1 MMKHHEDI
9 FREEAYEL
17 LTELEEGL
25 LELEDSPE
33 DRDAVGRVFRALH
46 TIKGSGAMFGF
57 DDIAGLAHEVETV
70 FDLVRNGQI
79 PVTRELIDLT
89 LGSKDCIRELLNASD
104 TGEKTDR
111 DSSRLLVQGLRALM
125 PEETGEDTSQAD
137 EEPTL
142 AEPESTMECTYRIRF
157 RPGRD
162 IYVRGTDPV
171 TILNELKALGRCV
184 IVSHLHEIPGLEDF
198 DSEACY
204 TYWDVILTTN
214 RGMNAIRDVF
224 IFLEEDAETSVEL
237 IDEGGFAPDEEAYKR
252 LGEILVE
259 RGDISTEALHSVLV
273 EQQPLGK
280 MLVERGMV
288 NASTLESALLEQ
300 QVVRESMTER
310 KTRESLS
317 SVRVPAGKLDTLV
330 DLVGE
335 LVTMQAR
342 LAQASSSNPDPE
354 LAYISEE
361 IEGLTAELHDN
372 AMSLRMVPIGTVF
385 STFKRLVR
393 DLSNGLGREVSF
405 LTSGAGTELDKT
417 VIERLKDPLVHLIRN
432 CIGHGIEPPA
442 ERERAGKP
450 GTGTVRLSAQHS
462 GSYVIIEVRDDGK
475 GLDEAAIHQRAVEL
489 GLVKPDTSPG
499 EQEIQQFIFSA
510 GFSTAETVTGVSG
523 RGVGMD
529 VVRRNIESLRGSI
542 DVQSRKG
549 LGTRITLKIPLT
561 LAIID
566 GLLVKI
572 EAEHFVFPLS
582 IVEEC
587 IELTHEDVKA
597 AHGRNIVNLREEVLP
612 YIRLREQF
620 QVEGEEPPI
629 QQVVVTDTESQRVG
643 FVVDTVVGEHQTV
656 IKPLGRAYRNVQG
669 ISGATILGDGTV
681 ALILDA
687 PKLFRMAEKHEGEH
701 TALAHGNGAD

>member
-1 MMKHHEDI
+1 MKKRHEDI

-17 LTELEEGL
+17 LSELEAGL
-25 LELEDSPE
+25 LELEDSPG
-33 DRDAVGRVFRALH
+33 DREAVGRVFRALH

-70 FDLVRNGQI
+70 FDLVRNGRMR
-79 PVTRELIDLT
+79 VSRELIDLT
-89 LGSKDCIRELLNASD
+89 LTSKDYIRELLEASG
-104 TGEKTDR
+104 TGEGAST
-111 DSSRLLVQGLRALM
+111 DSSRLLIQGLRALI
-125 PEETGEDTSQAD
+125 PEETGEDTPQAD
-137 EEPTL
+137 EEAALT
-142 AEPESTMECTYRIRF
+142 EPESTVQCTYRIRF
-157 RPGRD
+157 RPDRD
-162 IYVRGTDPV
+162 VYLRGTDPV
-171 TILNELKALGRCV
+171 AILNELRALGKCV
-184 IVSHLHEIPGLEDF
+184 TVAHLHEIPGLEDF
-198 DSEACY
+198 DSQACY
-204 TYWDVILTTN
+204 TYWDIILTTA
-214 RGMNAIRDVF
+214 RGLNAIQDVF
-224 IFLEEDAETSVEL
+224 IFLQEDSETSVEL

-252 LGEILVE
+252 LGEILME
-259 RGDISTEALHSVLV
+259 RGDISTEALQSVLV

-280 MLVERGMV
+280 MLVERGMI
-288 NASTLESALLEQ
+288 NASKVESALLEQ
-300 QVVRESMTER
+300 QVVREGMTER

-317 SVRVPAGKLDTLV
+317 SVRVPAARLDTLV

-342 LAQASSSNPDPE
+342 LAQASSRSPDPE

-405 LTSGAGTELDKT
+405 LTSGADTELDKT

-432 CIGHGIEPPA
+432 SIGHGIEPPA

-450 GTGTVRLSAQHS
+450 GKGTVRLSAQHS
-462 GSYVIIEVRDDGK
+462 GSNVTIEVRDDGR
-475 GLDEAAIHQRAVEL
+475 GLDETTIHRKAVEL
-489 GLVKPDTSPG
+489 GLVAPDASPS
-499 EQEIQQFIFSA
+499 EQEVQQLIFSA
-510 GFSTAETVTGVSG
+510 GFSTAGTVTGVSG
-523 RGVGMD
+523 RGVGLD

-542 DVQSRKG
+542 DVHSRKG

-561 LAIID
+561 LAIIE
-566 GLLVKI
+566 GLLVRI
-572 EAEHFVFPLS
+572 HAEHFVFPLS
-582 IVEEC
+582 LVEEC

-597 AHGRNIVNLREEVLP
+597 AHGRHIVNVRGEVLP
-612 YIRLREQF
+612 YIKLRQQF
-620 QVEGEEPPI
+620 QVEGDEPPI
-629 QQVVVTDTESQRVG
+629 QQVVVTDTEGQRVG

-656 IKPLGRAYRNVQG
+656 IKPLGRAYRNIQG

-687 PKLFRMAEKHEGEH
+687 PKLFRMAEKDEIEH
-701 TALAHGNGAD
+701 TALDHGNGAN